1 MTVLQQ
7 TGLKRCPFVQLCQR
21 RQEKRCAGK
30 NLYADTSATEGLGE
44 DSGNMEAI
52 SGIMDIEGFCDG
64 ILDVLQDGVYISDR
78 TGKTLKINRM
88 YEQLTGLKKEELV
101 GRNVID
107 LVKEGKYD
115 VALNPEIVRTGLP
128 QSSVQ
133 TNKIGKKVILSGYP
147 VFDKSGQVALVVTF
161 VRDITR
167 LTQLQEQMA
176 LQQEVLDRFCNGAQ
190 YVSKK
195 TAAHSYAEIRN
206 PNMLKLINLMD
217 MMSKTDATVLILGET
232 GVGKGV
238 AARRIHENSSRSRM
252 PFFKVDCTTIPENL
266 VESELFG
273 YESGAFSGA
282 HSKGKPGLFEMA
294 NKGTLF
300 LDEIGELSLAAQAK
314 LLRAIQDQEIMRVGS
329 TTVQKVDVRFI
340 AATNRNL
347 LEAVEKGTFRR
358 DLYYRLRVAVLE
370 IPPLRERRE
379 DILSLAHHF
388 LDIYNHKYKK
398 RVRLSKEAAA
408 VLAQYKWPGNV
419 REMENFIQSMIVIR
433 QEETI
438 DVSDLPMYMFSSGTC
453 ADQGGATL
461 HEIMAEVEKDLLRK
475 ALQSKGSVAAV
486 ADCFKVDRT
495 TIFRKLKKYS
505 LI

>member
-1 MTVLQQ
+1 
-7 TGLKRCPFVQLCQR
+7 
-21 RQEKRCAGK
+21 
-30 NLYADTSATEGLGE
+30 
-44 DSGNMEAI
+44 METI
-52 SGIMDIEGFCDG
+52 CGITDIEDFCDG

-78 TGKTLKINRM
+78 TGMSLKVNAM
-88 YEQLTGLKKEELV
+88 YEQLTGLKKEQLI
-101 GRNVID
+101 GRNVNDI
-107 LVKEGKYD
+107 VKEGLYD
-115 VALNPEIVRTGLP
+115 IALNPEIVRTGQP
-128 QSSVQ
+128 KSSVQ
-133 TNKIGKKVILSGYP
+133 TTKIGKKVILSGHP
-147 VFDKSGQVALVVTF
+147 VFDKAGNVAMVVTF
-161 VRDITR
+161 VRDITL
-167 LTQLQEQMA
+167 LTQMQEQMA
-176 LQQEVLDRFCNGAQ
+176 LQQEVLDRFRNEAQ
-190 YVSKK
+190 YVTKK
-195 TAAHSYAEIRN
+195 TVAHSYAEIRN
-206 PNMLKLINLMD
+206 QNMVKLISLMD
-217 MMSKTDATVLILGET
+217 VLSKTDATVLILGET

-238 AARRIHENSSRSRM
+238 AARRIHENSPRSRL

-273 YESGAFSGA
+273 YEGGAFSGA
-282 HSKGKPGLFEMA
+282 QAKGKPGLFEMA

-329 TTVQKVDVRFI
+329 TTVLKVDVRFI

-347 LEAVEKGTFRR
+347 LEAVERGTFRR

-370 IPPLRERRE
+370 IPPLRERKE
-379 DILSLAHHF
+379 DILSLARHF
-388 LDIYNHKYKK
+388 LDIYNHKYKR
-398 RVRLSKEAAA
+398 RVQLSKEASA
-408 VLAQYKWPGNV
+408 VLVHYRWPGNV

-438 DVSDLPMYMFSSGTC
+438 DVADLPMYMLSGGAC
-453 ADQGGATL
+453 ADQGGSSL
-461 HEIMAEVEKDLLRK
+461 HEIMADVEKDLLRK